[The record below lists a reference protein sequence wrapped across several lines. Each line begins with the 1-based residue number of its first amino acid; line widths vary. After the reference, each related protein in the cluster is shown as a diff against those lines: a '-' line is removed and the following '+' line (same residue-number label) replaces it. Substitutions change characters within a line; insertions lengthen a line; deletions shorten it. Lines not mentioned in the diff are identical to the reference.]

1 MANVVLENVVKR
13 FGSVVAVNDVS
24 LAIEDGEFLVL
35 IGPSGCG
42 KSTTLRMIAG
52 LEPVTAGS
60 IKFDGRI
67 VNDLPPKHRDIAM
80 VFQSYALYPHMTVFH
95 NMAFGL
101 KLKRVKRDEI
111 QRRVQQAAQL
121 LNIEELLRRKPREL
135 SGGQRQRVAMGRA
148 IVRQP
153 KAFLFDEPLS
163 NLDANL
169 RAQMRVEIK
178 KLHHKLATTIVYVTH
193 DQIEA
198 LTLADRIVVMRDGEI
213 VQVGGPM
220 TLYDRPVSKFVAG
233 FIGAPRMNFVAGR
246 LVDRPDTGMA
256 VEISE
261 DVVLPV
267 PRSRHAA
274 YAAYVGQPVELGLRP
289 ENLRVGTI
297 DGPDTAHFEAVVD
310 VVEPIGSEA
319 LTFLTLGGAET
330 AAMCDPHAAPKP
342 GAKVRFAANMAKM
355 HLIDTGDGRVVPVE
369 ERPDEVAVTPARAS
383 RR

>member
-24 LAIEDGEFLVL
+24 LTIEDGEFLVL

-193 DQIEA
+193 DHGVHRRAENELRRRAIGRTARYRHGRGNLRGRGAAGAAEPPCGLCQVCRAARRARTAAREPA
-198 LTLADRIVVMRDGEI
+198 GGNDRRPGHHPLRGGGRRGRADR
-213 VQVGGPM
+213 VGGADLPH
-220 TLYDRPVSKFVAG
+220 P
-233 FIGAPRMNFVAGR
+233 GR
-246 LVDRPDTGMA
+246 R
-256 VEISE
+256 
-261 DVVLPV
+261 
-267 PRSRHAA
+267 RNRRH
-274 YAAYVGQPVELGLRP
+274 V
-289 ENLRVGTI
+289 
-297 DGPDTAHFEAVVD
+297 
-310 VVEPIGSEA
+310 
-319 LTFLTLGGAET
+319 
-330 AAMCDPHAAPKP
+330 
-342 GAKVRFAANMAKM
+342 
-355 HLIDTGDGRVVPVE
+355 
-369 ERPDEVAVTPARAS
+369 
-383 RR
+383 